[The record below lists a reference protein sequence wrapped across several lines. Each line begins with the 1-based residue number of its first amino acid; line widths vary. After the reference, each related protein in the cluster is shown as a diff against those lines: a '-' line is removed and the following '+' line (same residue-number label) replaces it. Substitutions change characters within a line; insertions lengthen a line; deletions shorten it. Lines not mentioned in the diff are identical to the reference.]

1 MTLSRTTDMN
11 IPHTSTTFDTGLVFE
26 RDVALTM
33 SDGVVLRANVFRP
46 QAPGRYPVVMA
57 MGAYGKDVHFEDAF
71 TPQWHV
77 LKSLYPDLDRQG
89 STGRFLRWEVVDPER
104 WVPDGFVVIQVDS
117 RGTGRSEGYLDPFG
131 PVETRDFYEWIE
143 WAGVQDWSN
152 GKVGLIGVSYLA
164 IKQWQVAAL
173 RPPHLAAIVPW
184 EGSSDFYRDG
194 GHHGGI
200 FSNSFT
206 FAWWP
211 RQVLANQFGSGQST
225 HRDRLTGERTTGPA
239 LSEDILKGNR
249 ADHPADRLAHPLDD
263 AWNRARAPRLEAIDV
278 PVLSAANWGGPGMHL
293 RGNMEG
299 FLHAGSAQ
307 KWLFAHIGTHYES
320 FYLPHYVALQKR
332 FFNHF
337 LRGEDNGWQREP
349 RVQLAIR
356 RPDGTATIR
365 QEHEWPLAR
374 TAWTRFYL
382 DAPTGQLGAEPPAAD
397 GAASYRAMKD
407 SVSFSTAPFEHET
420 EFTGPA
426 SLRLWVSS
434 STSDMDVFAV
444 LRVFDPEGKEATF
457 IGAHEQVPMAQG
469 WLRAS
474 RRKTDPARSQPHRPW
489 HTHDE
494 VEKLTPGQAVAL
506 DVEIWPTS
514 MVFPKGWRLV
524 LTLQGHDFIVAPPG
538 RMRHDH
544 PEDRPAEVFGG
555 DNTVYTGGQK
565 ASYLLMP
572 LVPSRTV

>member
-1 MTLSRTTDMN
+1 MIETRTTTD
-11 IPHTSTTFDTGLVFE
+11 DGLIFE
-26 RDVALTM
+26 RDVALAM
-33 SDGVVLRANVFRP
+33 SDGALLRANVFRP
-46 QAPGRYPVVMA
+46 AAPGRYPVVMA

-71 TPQWHV
+71 NPQWQV
-77 LKSLYPDLDRQG
+77 LKRIYPELDGNG
-89 STGRFLRWEVVDPER
+89 STGRYLRWEVVDPER

-131 PVETRDFYEWIE
+131 PVETRDFHEWIE
-143 WAGVQDWSN
+143 WAGTQPWSN

-200 FSNSFT
+200 LSNSFT

-211 RQVLANQFGSGQST
+211 RQVLANQYGSGQSP

-239 LSEDILKGNR
+239 LPEAILEGSR
-249 ADHPADRLAHPLDD
+249 ADHPNDRLTHPLED
-263 AWNRARAPRLEAIDV
+263 AWNRARAANLPAIEV

-293 RGNMEG
+293 RGNVEG
-299 FLHAGSAQ
+299 FLRAGSAQ
-307 KWLFAHIGTHYES
+307 KWLFTHIGTHFES
-320 FYLPHYVALQKR
+320 FYLPHCVALQKR

-337 LRGEDNGWQREP
+337 LRGEDNGWDREP

-356 RPDGTATIR
+356 RPDGTATLR
-365 QEHEWPLAR
+365 QEHEWPIAR

-382 DAPTGQLGAEPPAAD
+382 DAGAGSLRDAQPDRTGQAV
-397 GAASYRAMKD
+397 YQAMKD
-407 SVSFSTAPFEHET
+407 SVSFSTAPFERDT

-434 STSDMDVFAV
+434 STRDMDVFAI
-444 LRVFDPEGKEATF
+444 LRVFDPEGRESTF
-457 IGAHEQVPMAQG
+457 VGAHEPVPMALG

-474 RRKTDPARSQPHRPW
+474 HRKTDPARSQPYRPW

-494 VEKLTPGQAVAL
+494 VQKLVPGEAVAL

-544 PEDRPAEVFGG
+544 PEDRPPEEFGG
-555 DNTVYTGGQK
+555 ANTVYTGGER
-565 ASYLLMP
+565 ASHLLMP
-572 LVPSRTV
+572 LIPAR

>member
-1 MTLSRTTDMN
+1 MN
-11 IPHTSTTFDTGLVFE
+11 QEDSGMKSEIQKVATVENGLVFE

-33 SDGVVLRANVFRP
+33 SDGVVLRANIFRP
-46 QAPGRYPVVMA
+46 EAPGRYPVVMA

-71 TPQWHV
+71 NPQWQV
-77 LKSLYPDLDRQG
+77 LKGIYPGLDTDG
-89 STGRFLRWEVVDPER
+89 STGRYLRWEVVDPER

-143 WAGVQDWSN
+143 WAGTQPWSN

-200 FSNSFT
+200 FSNGFT

-211 RQVLANQFGSGQST
+211 RQVLSNQYGSGQST
-225 HRDRLTGERTTGPA
+225 HRDRLTGERTTGPDLPEA
-239 LSEDILKGNR
+239 ILAGSR
-249 ADHPADRLAHPLDD
+249 ADHPNDRLSHPLFD
-263 AWNRARAPRLEAIDV
+263 AWNQARAANLPAIEV
-278 PVLSAANWGGPGMHL
+278 PLLSAANWGGPGMHL
-293 RGNMEG
+293 RGNFEG
-299 FLHAGSAQ
+299 YGRAGSAQ

-332 FFNHF
+332 FFHHF
-337 LRGEDNGWQREP
+337 LRGDANGWESEP
-349 RVQLAIR
+349 PVQLAIR
-356 RPDGTATIR
+356 RPDGTATLR
-365 QEHEWPLAR
+365 QEREWPLAR
-374 TAWTRFYL
+374 TEWTRYYL
-382 DAPTGQLGAEPPAAD
+382 DAGGSGLQTPVPAAGGEVTYQAMQD
-397 GAASYRAMKD
+397 G
-407 SVSFSTAPFEHET
+407 VSFSTAPFEHET

-426 SLRLWVSS
+426 VLKLWVSS
-434 STSDMDVFAV
+434 STTDMDVFAV
-444 LRVFDPEGKEATF
+444 LRVFDPEGKERTF
-457 IGAHEQVPMAQG
+457 IGAHEPVPMALG

-474 RRKTDPARSQPHRPW
+474 HRKTDPRQSLPYRPW

-494 VEKLTPGQAVAL
+494 VQKLRPGEVVPL
-506 DVEIWPTS
+506 EVEIWPTS
-514 MVFPKGWRLV
+514 MVFPRGWRLV
-524 LTLQGHDFIVAPPG
+524 LTVQGHDFVVAPPG

-544 PEDRPAEVFGG
+544 PQDRPAEEFGG
-555 DNTVYTGGQK
+555 ANTIHTGGEC

-572 LVPSRTV
+572 LIPAKGA

>member
-1 MTLSRTTDMN
+1 MTVMQTRTSVEN
-11 IPHTSTTFDTGLVFE
+11 GLVFE
-26 RDVALTM
+26 RDVALAM
-33 SDGVVLRANVFRP
+33 SDGAVLRANVYRP

-71 TPQWHV
+71 NPQWQV
-77 LKSLYPDLDRQG
+77 LKSIYPELDANG
-89 STGRFLRWEVVDPER
+89 STGRYLRWEVVDPER

-131 PVETRDFYEWIE
+131 PVETRDFFEWIE
-143 WAGVQDWSN
+143 WAGVQPWSN

-184 EGSSDFYRDG
+184 EGSSDFHRDG
-194 GHHGGI
+194 GYHGGI

-206 FAWWP
+206 YAWWP
-211 RQVLANQFGSGQST
+211 RQVLSNQYGSGQST

-239 LSEDILKGNR
+239 LSEAILAGSR
-249 ADHPADRLAHPLDD
+249 ADHPGDRLSHPLDD
-263 AWNRARAPRLEAIDV
+263 AWNQARAARLEAIEV
-278 PVLSAANWGGPGMHL
+278 PILSAANWGGPGLHL
-293 RGNMEG
+293 RGNVEG
-299 FLHAGSAQ
+299 FLRAGSSQ
-307 KWLFAHIGTHYES
+307 KWLFAHIGTHFES
-320 FYLPHYVALQKR
+320 FYLPRCVALQKR

-337 LRGEDNGWQREP
+337 LRGEDNGWDREP

-356 RPDGTATIR
+356 HPDGTATAR
-365 QEHEWPLAR
+365 AEHEWPLAR

-382 DAPTGQLGAEPPAAD
+382 DAAGGSLATEAPAAD
-397 GAASYRAMKD
+397 GAARYEVMKD
-407 SVSFSTAPFEHET
+407 GVSFSTAPFEEDT

-434 STSDMDVFAV
+434 TTRDMDVFAV
-444 LRVFDPEGKEATF
+444 LRVFGPDGEEVHF
-457 IGAHEQVPMAQG
+457 IGAHEPVPMAQG

-474 RRKTDPARSQPHRPW
+474 HRKTDPARSQPYRPW

-494 VEKLTPGQAVAL
+494 IQKLTPDEVVPL

-514 MVFPKGWRLV
+514 MVFPRGWRLV
-524 LTLQGHDFIVAPPG
+524 LTVQGHDFIVAPPG

-544 PEDRPAEVFGG
+544 PQDRPAEEFGG
-555 DNTVYTGGQK
+555 INTVFTGGSR
-565 ASYLLMP
+565 ASHLLMP
-572 LVPSRTV
+572 LIRARK

>member
-1 MTLSRTTDMN
+1 MNAMPNLETRTTVEN
-11 IPHTSTTFDTGLVFE
+11 GLVFM
-26 RDVALTM
+26 RDVAVTM
-33 SDGVVLRANVFRP
+33 SDGVTLRANVFRP
-46 QAPGRYPVVMA
+46 DAPGRYPVVMA

-71 TPQWHV
+71 NPQWKV
-77 LKSLYPDLDRQG
+77 LKQIYPGLDSDG
-89 STGRFLRWEVVDPER
+89 STGRYLRWEVVDPER

-131 PVETRDFYEWIE
+131 PVETRDFHEWIE
-143 WAGVQDWSN
+143 WAGMQPWSN

-200 FSNSFT
+200 LSNSFT

-211 RQVLANQFGSGQST
+211 RQVLANQYGSGQST
-225 HRDRLTGERTTGPA
+225 HVDRITGERTTGPDLPEA
-239 LSEDILKGNR
+239 ILAGSR
-249 ADHPADRLAHPLDD
+249 ADHPNDRLTHPLYD
-263 AWNRARAPRLEAIDV
+263 AWNQARAANLPAIEV

-293 RGNMEG
+293 RGNVEG
-299 FLHAGSAQ
+299 FLRTGSKH

-320 FYLPHYVALQKR
+320 FYLPRYVAIQKR

-337 LRGEDNGWQREP
+337 LRGEDNGWDQEP
-349 RVQLAIR
+349 PVQLAIR
-356 RPDGTATIR
+356 QPDDTATLR
-365 QEHEWPLAR
+365 KEHEWPLAR
-374 TAWTRFYL
+374 TQWTRLHL
-382 DAPTGQLGAEPPAAD
+382 DAGAGSLSAQPPAA
-397 GAASYRAMKD
+397 AARASYRAMKD
-407 SVSFSTAPFEHET
+407 SVSFSTAPFEHDT
-420 EFTGPA
+420 EFAGPA
-426 SLRLWVSS
+426 SLRVWVSS
-434 STSDMDVFAV
+434 STRDADLFAI
-444 LRVFDPEGKEATF
+444 LRVFDPEGKERTF
-457 IGAHEQVPMAQG
+457 VGAHEPVPMALG

-474 RRKTDPARSQPHRPW
+474 HRKLDEARSTPYRPW
-489 HTHDE
+489 HAHDE
-494 VEKLTPGQAVAL
+494 VQKLEPGEVYPL

-544 PEDRPAEVFGG
+544 PDERPAAEFGG
-555 DNTVYTGGQK
+555 SNTLHTGPGRE
-565 ASYLLMP
+565 SYLLMP
-572 LVPSRTV
+572 LVPAK